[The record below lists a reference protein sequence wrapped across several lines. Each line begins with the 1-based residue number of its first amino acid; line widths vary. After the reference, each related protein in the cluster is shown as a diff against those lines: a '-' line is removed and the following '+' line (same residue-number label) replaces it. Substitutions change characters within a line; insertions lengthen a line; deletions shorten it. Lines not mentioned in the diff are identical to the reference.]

1 MAQIQQQPQ
10 VTSDSSPEDTSGKGL
25 LMKAD
30 VIATTYEKE
39 LSDNLQNC
47 SRALKL
53 VGILSTS
60 SAPSRSY
67 AEFTRKQCEK
77 LGVSFVLKAVGAALD
92 PKMGE
97 GEGVEEAIIEANDDN
112 SVDGIMVCKSI
123 FLCGLSLSPISLGL
137 LPYIWFAAGLHKF
150 S

>member
-1 MAQIQQQPQ
+1 MAQIPQAQQTQ
-10 VTSDSSPEDTSGKGL
+10 VASEPLLEDASGKGL

-30 VIATTYEKE
+30 VIATTYKKE
-39 LSDNLQNC
+39 LSDNLQKC

-67 AEFTRKQCEK
+67 AEFTRKQCEN

-97 GEGVEEAIIEANDDN
+97 GEGVEEAIIEANGDD
-112 SVDGIMVCKSI
+112 SVDGIMV
-123 FLCGLSLSPISLGL
+123 
-137 LPYIWFAAGLHKF
+137 LHHNVTAEK
-150 S
+150 